1 MRLIILLLSGFIA
14 LKATAQNDVDTVL
27 REVTGIK
34 LDLLKTPTNPSFQL
48 MNSSATEIIEPGM
61 TPEFFTSIQNAS
73 NNFTSLPNNL
83 AIAFT
88 PFWWGKQA
96 KNLSFEKDFSETNR
110 LNFARTLI
118 VSAGMLNGVQ
128 QNQNLSRFS
137 FGFQSTLLRGK
148 VDKGK
153 KDMYFNTLRTIGN
166 RYFEDQKNALASDP
180 IYVKLEAES
189 FKILDS
195 LRILSTIEPND
206 SLSEE
211 TLYAMMDSLEQDY
224 EKTENQLLALRRAIS
239 EKIKTIESSPE
250 LDKAFN
256 SMNDRYGFKWDLGG
270 GLAFNTTEFNLNNTG
285 IYRIGLWSN
294 FGGNLNKSSSGN
306 SRLSMFFLTRYFYF
320 KEIWYERENN
330 IEMIPNLHTF
340 DMGTK
345 LQLHVAGKFSL
356 AAESVFRSDISKT
369 IFENTYKINGI
380 AQYQFGRNKVLYT
393 SFGNDFNDN
402 SNLGPQNL
410 IVTFGVNLGF
420 GEDID
425 LKGLMIK

>member
-1 MRLIILLLSGFIA
+1 MRVLIIILSALLA
-14 LKATAQNDVDTVL
+14 LKANAQNEVDTVL
-27 REVTGIK
+27 REVKGIK

-110 LNFARTLI
+110 LNFVRTLN

-128 QNQNLSRFS
+128 QDQSLSRFS
-137 FGFQSTLLRGK
+137 LGFQSTLLRGK
-148 VDKGK
+148 VDRVK
-153 KDMYFNTLRTIGN
+153 KDVYFNMLQSIGN
-166 RYFEDQKNALASDP
+166 AYFEDQKRALQSGP
-180 IYVKLEAES
+180 NYLKLETES

-195 LRILSTIEPND
+195 LRVLSTIEPND
-206 SLSEE
+206 SIKEE
-211 TLYAMMDSLEQDY
+211 TLNSMMDSLEEAY
-224 EKTENQLLALRRAIS
+224 EKIDLQLLELRRAIS
-239 EKIKTIESSPE
+239 EKIQTIDSSPE
-250 LDKAFN
+250 LDRLFN
-256 SMNDRYGFKWDLGG
+256 SMNERHGFKWDIGG
-270 GLAFNTTEFNLNNTG
+270 GLAFNTVEFNLNNTG

-294 FGGNLNKSSSGN
+294 FGGNISKLNSGN
-306 SRLSMFFLTRYFYF
+306 SRISLFFLTRYFYF

-330 IEMIPNLHTF
+330 FEMIPNLHTI

-356 AAESVFRSDISKT
+356 AAESVFRSDIAQS
-369 IFENTYKINGI
+369 IFENTHKINGI
-380 AQYQFGRNKVLYT
+380 AQYQFGKNKVLYT

>member
-1 MRLIILLLSGFIA
+1 MRFISILLLIFLA
-14 LKATAQNDVDTVL
+14 LHATAQNEVDTVL
-27 REVTGIK
+27 REVKGIK

-110 LNFARTLI
+110 MNFARTLT

-128 QNQNLSRFS
+128 QDQSLSRFS
-137 FGFQSTLLRGK
+137 LGFQSTLLRGK
-148 VDKGK
+148 VDSHK
-153 KDMYFNTLRTIGN
+153 KDIYFNLLRSIGN
-166 RYFEDQKNALASDP
+166 KYFEEQKQALGSDP
-180 IYVKLEAES
+180 KYLKLEAES

-195 LRILSTIEPND
+195 LRVLSSMEPND
-206 SLSEE
+206 SINEE
-211 TLYAMMDSLEQDY
+211 TLNHMMDRLEESY
-224 EKTENQLLALRRAIS
+224 ESIDIQMLELRRAIS

-250 LDKAFN
+250 LDKLFN
-256 SMNDRYGFKWDLGG
+256 SMNERYGFKWDLGG
-270 GLAFNTTEFNLNNTG
+270 GFAFNTTEFNLNNTG

-294 FGGNLNKSSSGN
+294 FGGNLNNLSSKN
-306 SRLSMFFLTRYFYF
+306 ARLSLFFLTRYFYF
-320 KEIWYERENN
+320 KEIFYERENTL
-330 IEMIPNLHTF
+330 EVIPNLHTI

-356 AAESVFRSDISKT
+356 AVESVFRSDISQS
-369 IFENTYKINGI
+369 IFENTHKINGI
-380 AQYQFGRNKVLYT
+380 AQYQFGKNKVLYT

-410 IVTFGVNLGF
+410 LITFGINLGF
-420 GEDID
+420 GEDINM
-425 LKGLMIK
+425 KGLTIK

>member
-1 MRLIILLLSGFIA
+1 MRIILMIFSAFLA
-14 LKATAQNDVDTVL
+14 LKASAQNEVDTVL
-27 REVTGIK
+27 REVKGIK

-110 LNFARTLI
+110 LNFARTLT

-128 QNQNLSRFS
+128 QDQSLSRFS

-148 VDKGK
+148 VDGVK
-153 KDMYFNTLRTIGN
+153 KDIYFNMLQSIGD
-166 RYFEDQKNALASDP
+166 RYFEEQKRVLESDP
-180 IYVKLEAES
+180 QYLKLEAES

-195 LRILSTIEPND
+195 LRVLSSLEPND
-206 SLSEE
+206 SINEE
-211 TLYAMMDSLEQDY
+211 TLNSMMDSLEDDY
-224 EKTENQLLALRRAIS
+224 ESIDKQLLELRRSIS
-239 EKIKTIESSPE
+239 EKINTIESSPE
-250 LDKAFN
+250 LDKLFN
-256 SMNDRYGFKWDLGG
+256 SMNERYGFKWDLGG

-294 FGGNLNKSSSGN
+294 FGGNLNNLNSGN
-306 SRLSMFFLTRYFYF
+306 TRLSLFFLTRYFYF
-320 KEIWYERENN
+320 KEILYESENN
-330 IEMIPNLHTF
+330 LEMIPNLHTI

-345 LQLHVAGKFSL
+345 LQLHVAGKFSV
-356 AAESVFRSDISKT
+356 AAESVFRSDISQS

-380 AQYQFGRNKVLYT
+380 VQYQFGKNRVLYS

-402 SNLGPQNL
+402 SNFGPQSL
-410 IVTFGVNLGF
+410 IITFGVNLGF

-425 LKGLMIK
+425 LKGMMIK

>member
-1 MRLIILLLSGFIA
+1 MRIILIFLSVFVV
-14 LKATAQNDVDTVL
+14 LKANGQNEVDTVL
-27 REVTGIK
+27 KEVKGIK

-110 LNFARTLI
+110 LNFTRTLT

-128 QNQNLSRFS
+128 QDQSLSRFS
-137 FGFQSTLLRGK
+137 LGFQSTLLRGK
-148 VDKGK
+148 VDKVK
-153 KDMYFNTLRTIGN
+153 KDIYFKMLQSIGN
-166 RYFEDQKNALASDP
+166 KYFEDQRLALQSDP
-180 IYVKLEAES
+180 NYLKLEAES

-195 LRILSTIEPND
+195 LRVLSVIEPND
-206 SLSEE
+206 SITDE
-211 TLYAMMDSLEQDY
+211 TLNGMMDSLEDTY
-224 EKTENQLLALRRAIS
+224 EKIDNQLLELRRAIS
-239 EKIKTIESSPE
+239 AKIQTIESSPE
-250 LDKAFN
+250 LDRLFN
-256 SMNDRYGFKWDLGG
+256 SMNERYGFKWDLGG

-294 FGGNLNKSSSGN
+294 FGGNLSKLNSGN
-306 SRLSMFFLTRYFYF
+306 SRLSIFFLTRYFYF
-320 KEIWYERENN
+320 KEIWYERGDNF
-330 IEMIPNLHTF
+330 EMIPNLHTV

-356 AAESVFRSDISKT
+356 AAESIFRSDISQS
-369 IFENTYKINGI
+369 IFENTHKINGI
-380 AQYQFGRNKVLYT
+380 AQYQFGKNRVLYT

-402 SNLGPQNL
+402 SNFGPQNL
-410 IVTFGVNLGF
+410 IITFGVNLGF

-425 LKGLMIK
+425 IKGLTMK

>member
-1 MRLIILLLSGFIA
+1 MRIILMIFSAFLA
-14 LKATAQNDVDTVL
+14 LKASAQNEVDTVL
-27 REVTGIK
+27 REVKGIK

-110 LNFARTLI
+110 LNFARTLT

-128 QNQNLSRFS
+128 QDQSLSRFS

-148 VDKGK
+148 VDGVK
-153 KDMYFNTLRTIGN
+153 KDIYFNMLQSIGD
-166 RYFEDQKNALASDP
+166 RYFGEQKRALESDP
-180 IYVKLEAES
+180 QYLKLEAES

-195 LRILSTIEPND
+195 LRVLSSLEPND
-206 SLSEE
+206 SINEE
-211 TLYAMMDSLEQDY
+211 TLNSTMDSLEGDY
-224 EKTENQLLALRRAIS
+224 EIIDKQLLELRREIS

-250 LDKAFN
+250 LDKLFN
-256 SMNDRYGFKWDLGG
+256 SMNERYGFKWDLGG

-285 IYRIGLWSN
+285 IYRIGLWTN
-294 FGGNLNKSSSGN
+294 FGGNLNNLNSGN
-306 SRLSMFFLTRYFYF
+306 TRLSLFFLTRYFYF
-320 KEIWYERENN
+320 KEILYESENN
-330 IEMIPNLHTF
+330 LEMIPNLHTI

-345 LQLHVAGKFSL
+345 LQLHVAGKFSV
-356 AAESVFRSDISKT
+356 AAESVFRSDISQS

-380 AQYQFGRNKVLYT
+380 VQYQFGKNRVLYS

-402 SNLGPQNL
+402 SNFGPQNL
-410 IVTFGVNLGF
+410 IITFGVNLGF

-425 LKGLMIK
+425 LKGMMIK